1 MISTNETVEQ
11 AITNFNNLKGKR
23 QSSLIRSLEKQ
34 EFEVKT
40 KLREYIERL
49 SVNQA
54 VDEAASL
61 QNMPTLKV

>member
-1 MISTNETVEQ
+1 VEQ